1 MLFYSNPE
9 EYSYR
14 DSQNAWVGGDA
25 YNYIINAAQAT
36 AFFVLFAAFFLAFIL
51 IRIGLKLQS
60 VDKPTTNI
68 NFDDQDNKYGADKW

>member
-60 VDKPTTNI
+60 VDKPAANI
-68 NFDDQDNKYGADKW
+68 NFENKYDTLDK